1 MAEAGERVWW
11 GNNLEDDLEE
21 EGGGGEGRGGV
32 AAAEPL
38 AVARLAGAAHAQ
50 EGLRPAA
57 TGAHWGPAA
66 RAELA
71 PPGSHARRGTVR
83 VPDSPR
89 AAGGL
94 SSGSG
99 G

>member
-57 TGAHWGPAA
+57 TGVIGVQPRGRNWP
-66 RAELA
+66 RQA
-71 PPGSHARRGTVR
+71 PTRGGERSECPIHRGRRG
-83 VPDSPR
+83 
-89 AAGGL
+89 A
-94 SSGSG
+94 
-99 G
+99 